1 MSTQILSDRS
11 VIGSTKKASTS
22 SRTKQWTDLDLNL
35 TLHPIR
41 KDIVMLKDDQAIK
54 YAVRNLLL
62 TNFYERPFN
71 HGAGAN
77 MRALLFEPADEITK
91 STLRKNISRCLGALE
106 QRVEVIFINIV
117 DEADANSYRILVKF
131 RIKEFDT
138 QSEVEIVLR
147 RLR

>member
-22 SRTKQWTDLDLNL
+22 SRIKQWTDLDLNL

-71 HGAGAN
+71 HGVGAN

-91 STLRKNISRCLGALE
+91 STLRKNIARCLGALE

-117 DEADANSYRILVKF
+117 DEVDANSYRILVKF

>member
-11 VIGSTKKASTS
+11 VGGSTKKASTS
-22 SRTKQWTDLDLNL
+22 SRIKQWTDLDLSL
-35 TLHPIR
+35 KLHPIR

-62 TNFYERPFN
+62 TNFYERPFG
-71 HGAGAN
+71 HGIGAN

-91 STLRKNISRCLGALE
+91 STLRKNIARCLGALE